1 MQCTRLRQSVISFES
16 KHLICTYLSQSR
28 YYSYISSD
36 KLSIVICQDKNVKKA
51 RYARRQDRKAKNAL
65 LPRKTKKE
73 QKVVD
78 NEVDEDVEKKV
89 EEDVQVLNLM
99 RWQPLTKKDYL
110 EAKKKAQEARKTDNE
125 TTKKDNEKEVEGDTE
140 KKVDKVDMEVPEV
153 VPKYIASGKVFI
165 FLNVILILGHLHNNN
180 SMFRSCW
187 PMPARLKS

>member
-1 MQCTRLRQSVISFES
+1 MISFES

-153 VPKYIASGKVFI
+153 VPKYIAQGKVCI